1 MTPVKVLKFS
11 KPLHSGTK
19 EGTLVPSV
27 SSVSSVSLICDMR
40 KFAASITYIYL
51 YFTDIYRDLSLGHP

>member
-27 SSVSSVSLICDMR
+27 SSVSLICDMR

-51 YFTDIYRDLSLGHP
+51 YFTDTYRDLSLGHP